1 MENMNNSSQCL
12 ESMTLMEDKQ
22 VKINRDNMELSYQIE
37 KLKSKL
43 NLSAD
48 IAKAI
53 DEELL
58 KLNLHENE
66 NLDDIAEKIM
76 IVRDGL
82 RDLADFMRENK

>member
-1 MENMNNSSQCL
+1 
-12 ESMTLMEDKQ
+12 MTLMEDKQ

-76 IVRDGL
+76 TVRDGL
-82 RDLADFMRENK
+82 RDLADFMRENKKTLKV

>member
-1 MENMNNSSQCL
+1 MSEYA
-12 ESMTLMEDKQ
+12 ERMTLMEDKQ

-76 IVRDGL
+76 TVRDGL

>member
-1 MENMNNSSQCL
+1 
-12 ESMTLMEDKQ
+12 MEDKQ
-22 VKINRDNMELSYQIE
+22 VKINRDNMEFSYQIE

-76 IVRDGL
+76 TVRDGL

>member
-1 MENMNNSSQCL
+1 
-12 ESMTLMEDKQ
+12 MEDKQ
-22 VKINRDNMELSYQIE
+22 VKINRDNMEFSYQIE
-37 KLKSKL
+37 NLKSKL

-76 IVRDGL
+76 TVRDGL

>member
-1 MENMNNSSQCL
+1 M
-12 ESMTLMEDKQ
+12 
-22 VKINRDNMELSYQIE
+22 KINRDNMEFSYQIE

-76 IVRDGL
+76 TVRDGL
-82 RDLADFMRENK
+82 RDLAIL

>member
-1 MENMNNSSQCL
+1 M
-12 ESMTLMEDKQ
+12 
-22 VKINRDNMELSYQIE
+22 KINRDNMEFSYQIE

-66 NLDDIAEKIM
+66 NVDDIAEKIM
-76 IVRDGL
+76 TVRDGL

>member
-1 MENMNNSSQCL
+1 
-12 ESMTLMEDKQ
+12 MEDKQ
-22 VKINRDNMELSYQIE
+22 VKINRDNMEFSYQIE

-66 NLDDIAEKIM
+66 NLDDISEKIM
-76 IVRDGL
+76 TVRDGL

>member
-1 MENMNNSSQCL
+1 M
-12 ESMTLMEDKQ
+12 
-22 VKINRDNMELSYQIE
+22 KINRDNMELSYQIE

-58 KLNLHENE
+58 KLNLHEN
-66 NLDDIAEKIM
+66 LDDIAEKIM
-76 IVRDGL
+76 TVRDGL
-82 RDLADFMRENK
+82 RDLADFMRENKKTLKV

>member
-1 MENMNNSSQCL
+1 MEF
-12 ESMTLMEDKQ
+12 
-22 VKINRDNMELSYQIE
+22 SYKIE

-43 NLSAD
+43 NLIAD

-76 IVRDGL
+76 TVRDGL

>member
-1 MENMNNSSQCL
+1 MISSRYL
-12 ESMTLMEDKQ
+12 ESINLMEDKQ
-22 VKINRDNMELSYQIE
+22 VKINRDNMEFSYQIE

-76 IVRDGL
+76 TVRDGL

>member
-1 MENMNNSSQCL
+1 
-12 ESMTLMEDKQ
+12 
-22 VKINRDNMELSYQIE
+22 VKINRDNMDFSYQIE

-76 IVRDGL
+76 TVRDGL

>member
-1 MENMNNSSQCL
+1 M
-12 ESMTLMEDKQ
+12 
-22 VKINRDNMELSYQIE
+22 KINRDNVEFSYQIE

-76 IVRDGL
+76 TVRDGL

>member
-1 MENMNNSSQCL
+1 
-12 ESMTLMEDKQ
+12 MEDKQ
-22 VKINRDNMELSYQIE
+22 VKINRDNMEFSYKIE

>member
-1 MENMNNSSQCL
+1 M
-12 ESMTLMEDKQ
+12 
-22 VKINRDNMELSYQIE
+22 KINKDNMELSYQVE

-48 IAKAI
+48 IVKAI
-53 DEELL
+53 DNELL
-58 KLNLHENE
+58 KINLHENE

-76 IVRDGL
+76 TIRDGL

>member
-1 MENMNNSSQCL
+1 MSEYA
-12 ESMTLMEDKQ
+12 ERMTLMEDKQ

-58 KLNLHENE
+58 KLKLHENE
-66 NLDDIAEKIM
+66 NLDDISEKIM
-76 IVRDGL
+76 TVRDGL

>member
-1 MENMNNSSQCL
+1 SIN
-12 ESMTLMEDKQ
+12 LMEDKQ
-22 VKINRDNMELSYQIE
+22 VKINRDNMEFSYQIE

-76 IVRDGL
+76 TVRDGL

>member
-1 MENMNNSSQCL
+1 M
-12 ESMTLMEDKQ
+12 
-22 VKINRDNMELSYQIE
+22 KINRDNMEFSYQIE

-66 NLDDIAEKIM
+66 NVDDIAEKIM
-76 IVRDGL
+76 TVRDGL
-82 RDLADFMRENK
+82 RDLAIL

>member
-1 MENMNNSSQCL
+1 M
-12 ESMTLMEDKQ
+12 
-22 VKINRDNMELSYQIE
+22 KINRDNMEFSYQIE

-76 IVRDGL
+76 TVRDGL
-82 RDLADFMRENK
+82 RDLADFMRENKKTLKV

>member
-1 MENMNNSSQCL
+1 M
-12 ESMTLMEDKQ
+12 
-22 VKINRDNMELSYQIE
+22 KINRDNMEFSYQIE

-76 IVRDGL
+76 TVRDGL

>member
-1 MENMNNSSQCL
+1 M
-12 ESMTLMEDKQ
+12 
-22 VKINRDNMELSYQIE
+22 KINRDNMELSYQIE

-48 IAKAI
+48 IAKTI

-58 KLNLHENE
+58 KLKLHENE
-66 NLDDIAEKIM
+66 NLDDISEKIM
-76 IVRDGL
+76 TVRDGL

>member
-1 MENMNNSSQCL
+1 
-12 ESMTLMEDKQ
+12 MEDKQ
-22 VKINRDNMELSYQIE
+22 VKINRDNMEFSYQIE
-37 KLKSKL
+37 NLKSKL

-76 IVRDGL
+76 TVRDGL
-82 RDLADFMRENK
+82 RDLADFMRENKKTLKV

>member
-1 MENMNNSSQCL
+1 
-12 ESMTLMEDKQ
+12 MTLMEDKQ

-53 DEELL
+53 DEGLL

-76 IVRDGL
+76 TVRDGL

>member
-1 MENMNNSSQCL
+1 M
-12 ESMTLMEDKQ
+12 
-22 VKINRDNMELSYQIE
+22 KINRDNMEFSYKIE

-76 IVRDGL
+76 TVRDGL
-82 RDLADFMRENK
+82 RDLADFMRENKKDTKSIK

>member
-1 MENMNNSSQCL
+1 
-12 ESMTLMEDKQ
+12 MEDKQ
-22 VKINRDNMELSYQIE
+22 VKINRDNMEFSYQIE

-48 IAKAI
+48 IAKTI

-76 IVRDGL
+76 TVRDGL

>member
-1 MENMNNSSQCL
+1 MSEYA
-12 ESMTLMEDKQ
+12 ERMTLMEDKQ

-58 KLNLHENE
+58 KLKLHENE
-66 NLDDIAEKIM
+66 KLDDISEKIM
-76 IVRDGL
+76 TVRDGL

>member
-1 MENMNNSSQCL
+1 M
-12 ESMTLMEDKQ
+12 
-22 VKINRDNMELSYQIE
+22 KINRDNMEFSYKIE

-76 IVRDGL
+76 TVRDGL
-82 RDLADFMRENK
+82 RDLADFMRENKKTLKV

>member
-1 MENMNNSSQCL
+1 
-12 ESMTLMEDKQ
+12 MEDKQ
-22 VKINRDNMELSYQIE
+22 VKINRDNMEFSYQIE

-76 IVRDGL
+76 TVRDGL
-82 RDLADFMRENK
+82 RDLADFMRENKKTLKV

>member
-76 IVRDGL
+76 IVRD
-82 RDLADFMRENK
+82 

>member
-1 MENMNNSSQCL
+1 
-12 ESMTLMEDKQ
+12 MEDKQ
-22 VKINRDNMELSYQIE
+22 VKINRDNMEFSYKIE

-76 IVRDGL
+76 TVRDGL
-82 RDLADFMRENK
+82 RDLADFMRENKKTLKV

>member
-1 MENMNNSSQCL
+1 M
-12 ESMTLMEDKQ
+12 
-22 VKINRDNMELSYQIE
+22 KINRDNMEFSYQIE

-66 NLDDIAEKIM
+66 NLDDISEKIM
-76 IVRDGL
+76 TVRDGL

>member
-1 MENMNNSSQCL
+1 KSIN
-12 ESMTLMEDKQ
+12 LMEDKQ
-22 VKINRDNMELSYQIE
+22 VKINRDNMEFSYQIE

-66 NLDDIAEKIM
+66 NLDDISEKIM
-76 IVRDGL
+76 TVRDGL

>member
-1 MENMNNSSQCL
+1 MK
-12 ESMTLMEDKQ
+12 LMEDKQ
-22 VKINRDNMELSYQIE
+22 VKINRDNMEFSYKIE

-76 IVRDGL
+76 TVRDGL
-82 RDLADFMRENK
+82 RDLADFMRENKKTLKV

>member
-1 MENMNNSSQCL
+1 
-12 ESMTLMEDKQ
+12 
-22 VKINRDNMELSYQIE
+22 VKINRDNMEFSYQIE

-76 IVRDGL
+76 TVRDGL

>member
-1 MENMNNSSQCL
+1 M
-12 ESMTLMEDKQ
+12 
-22 VKINRDNMELSYQIE
+22 KINRDNMELSYQIE

-58 KLNLHENE
+58 KLNLYENE

>member
-1 MENMNNSSQCL
+1 M
-12 ESMTLMEDKQ
+12 
-22 VKINRDNMELSYQIE
+22 KINRDNMEFSYQIE

-48 IAKAI
+48 IAKTI

-76 IVRDGL
+76 TVRDGL

>member
-1 MENMNNSSQCL
+1 M
-12 ESMTLMEDKQ
+12 
-22 VKINRDNMELSYQIE
+22 KINRDNMEFSYQIE
-37 KLKSKL
+37 NLKSKL

-76 IVRDGL
+76 TVRDGL